1 MLLQRSSYPCA
12 TKEYELIGKCA
23 SSRKLIMI
31 ALKRPAYFVPCSA
44 FFSQLWNS
52 WPWTIWGCLWWFSVY
67 WVLTSRLR
75 FDGTWLVKIWP
86 FFSPLLLSLIIYFS
100 SFILQLIILPD
111 DTPISAVEPRTH
123 VQHAQVHSCRTHDI
137 HDSPCI
143 SRVCARANHI
153 IHSPHLPFTLK
164 RPTGNYRTSHSSASL
179 GRMFS
184 KPYISLTE
192 CSFP

>member
-1 MLLQRSSYPCA
+1 MCIIKKVNYDCPKETCIFCALFCILLP
-12 TKEYELIGKCA
+12 
-23 SSRKLIMI
+23 
-31 ALKRPAYFVPCSA
+31 ALKFLTMNNLRVPMMVLSLLG
-44 FFSQLWNS
+44 SY
-52 WPWTIWGCLWWFSVY
+52 FSVKV
-67 WVLTSRLR
+67 WWNFVGEDLT
-75 FDGTWLVKIWP
+75 

-164 RPTGNYRTSHSSASL
+164 RPIGNYRTSHSSASL

-192 CSFP
+192 FSFP